1 MVISVS
7 PLPAIIRIAAKHQL
21 IITAAESCT
30 GGLVSAALTETPNSS
45 SIFER
50 GYITYSNAAKID
62 LLGVSDV
69 TLQKFGAVSEEVA
82 CQMAKG
88 ASRVAGA
95 DIAIAVTGIAGP
107 GSSANKPEGRVCF
120 ALFAGTLITTETI
133 NFGALGR
140 RNVREAATKHALKL
154 IFLHLLSVH

>member
-7 PLPAIIRIAAKHQL
+7 PLPDIVRIAAKHQL
-21 IITAAESCT
+21 IITVAESCT

-45 SIFER
+45 SVFER

-154 IFLHLLSVH
+154 IFLYLLSVH

>member
-1 MVISVS
+1 MAISVS
-7 PLPAIIRIAAKHQL
+7 PLPAIVRIAAKHQL
-21 IITAAESCT
+21 IITVAESCT

-45 SIFER
+45 SVFER

-154 IFLHLLSVH
+154 IFLYLLSVH

>member
-7 PLPAIIRIAAKHQL
+7 SLPAIVRIAAKHQL
-21 IITAAESCT
+21 IITVAESCT

-154 IFLHLLSVH
+154 IFLYLLSVH

>member
-7 PLPAIIRIAAKHQL
+7 PLPAIVRIAAKHQL
-21 IITAAESCT
+21 IITVAESCT

-154 IFLHLLSVH
+154 IFLYLLSVH

>member
-21 IITAAESCT
+21 TITAAESCT

-45 SIFER
+45 SVFER

-140 RNVREAATKHALKL
+140 RHVREAATKHALNL
-154 IFLHLLSVH
+154 IFLHLLTVH

>member
-7 PLPAIIRIAAKHQL
+7 SLPAIIQIAAKHQL
-21 IITAAESCT
+21 IITVAESCT

-45 SIFER
+45 SVFER

-82 CQMAKG
+82 YQMAKG

>member
-21 IITAAESCT
+21 IITVAESCT

-45 SIFER
+45 SVFER

-154 IFLHLLSVH
+154 IFLYLLSVH

>member
-7 PLPAIIRIAAKHQL
+7 LLPAIVRIAAKHQL
-21 IITAAESCT
+21 IITVAESCT

-45 SIFER
+45 SVFER

-120 ALFAGTLITTETI
+120 ALFTGTLITTETI